1 MQLRNQGTAFLP
13 EGGILPGG
21 SYPVYPTLEVAED
34 GAVTGEL
41 HFASEPKYPRP
52 ISQGR
57 EFDVHILHPDS
68 ILGDYLVM
76 RVKFVDESGTVNGY
90 VHGSPAQFRPQREQ
104 ASKGRMISK
113 GTGPEMSYFHAQVV
127 LKDKKA
133 DNLFE
138 YDLSKEYVADK
149 VAKPFVL
156 ELGFFFG
163 GASVRPTSVERIR
176 IVKTETPAN
185 ELAEAISREYRSSGV
200 GVGVNMAKRMIVTQT
215 EKSVDI
221 TREILDEVQTVSNVP
236 EAIRKAVA
244 SREKPAQS
252 PKTVFIVH
260 GHDHDLLRDLELAL
274 HRWKLDPIVLSERA
288 SRGMT
293 LVEKVEANTDVGFA
307 FVLLTPDDYG
317 GTDIGRLQRRARQNV
332 IWEWGYLVGRLGRD
346 RVCCLYKEGVEIPSD
361 LHGIARIVVRTNLN
375 ENLEEIRRELKEAGF
390 EIP

>member
-1 MQLRNQGTAFLP
+1 
-13 EGGILPGG
+13 
-21 SYPVYPTLEVAED
+21 
-34 GAVTGEL
+34 
-41 HFASEPKYPRP
+41 
-52 ISQGR
+52 
-57 EFDVHILHPDS
+57 
-68 ILGDYLVM
+68 
-76 RVKFVDESGTVNGY
+76 
-90 VHGSPAQFRPQREQ
+90 
-104 ASKGRMISK
+104 
-113 GTGPEMSYFHAQVV
+113 MSYFHAQVV

-133 DNLFE
+133 DDLFE
-138 YDLSKEYVADK
+138 YDLSKEYVRDK
-149 VAKPFVL
+149 IARSFI
-156 ELGFFFG
+156 EDHSFFFG
-163 GASVRPTSVERIR
+163 GASVKASSVERMR
-176 IVKTETPAN
+176 IVRTEKPAN
-185 ELAEAISREYRSSGV
+185 HVAEEAARAYQKHRVMI
-200 GVGVNMAKRMIVTQT
+200 GVNLAKERIVSQP
-215 EKSVDI
+215 ENSVDV
-221 TREILDEVQTVSNVP
+221 TREIFDEVQTVGNVP

-244 SREKPAQS
+244 SREKPGQS

-293 LVEKVEANTDVGFA
+293 LVEKVEANADVGFA

-346 RVCCLYKEGVEIPSD
+346 HVCCLYKEGVEIPSD